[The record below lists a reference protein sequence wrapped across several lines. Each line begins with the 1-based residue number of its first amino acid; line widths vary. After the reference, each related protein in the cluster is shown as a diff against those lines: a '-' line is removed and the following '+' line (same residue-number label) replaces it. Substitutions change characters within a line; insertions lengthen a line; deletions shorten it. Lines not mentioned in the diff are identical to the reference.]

1 MNIDEFSK
9 TLKSASSKLALHN
22 ANQKNIALKE
32 VAKSIDKY
40 RNEII
45 EANKIDLQNSKEKG
59 MSDALLE
66 RLMLDQKRIDGI
78 LDSMKIVIS
87 QSDPIG
93 EIVAGWNTPNGMSI
107 KQIRVPLGVISVIY
121 ESRPNVT
128 VDVFCLAYKSGNS
141 VLLRGS
147 SSALNSNKALL
158 KAIKEGLKNAGE
170 NGIEDAIE
178 LCEPEADHS
187 DVDAILT
194 ATGKIDCVL
203 PRGGA
208 KLIQRVVQNAKIP
221 VIQTGAGVC
230 HLYVDSDA
238 DFNMAAEIAFNAK
251 TQRPGACNAIET
263 IIVNSKAAPEFLK
276 LMAQKFNSSDKK
288 VKFFA
293 DQKSFTILKPLYSS
307 TEIAQEEHFGFE
319 YLDLVCAVK
328 TVDNIQEAIEFINSH
343 NTKHSEAII
352 TNNRN
357 NARIFQQK
365 IDASCVYVNASTRF
379 TDGGEFGFG
388 SELGIST
395 QKLHARGP
403 MGIKALTTTKYL
415 IDGEGQTR

>member
-45 EANKIDLQNSKEKG
+45 EANKIDLQKSKEKG

-221 VIQTGAGVC
+221 VIETGAGVC
-230 HLYVDSDA
+230 HLFVDESA
-238 DFNMAAEIAFNAK
+238 DLEKAARIAENAK
-251 TQRPGACNAIET
+251 IQRPGACNAIEC
-263 IIVNSKAAPEFLK
+263 ILVHEKIAEKYLPMLEKQLSNRVELRC
-276 LMAQKFNSSDKK
+276 DE
-288 VKFFA
+288 
-293 DQKSFTILKPLYSS
+293 KSFSILKNASS
-307 TEIAQEEHFGFE
+307 SEKIVKASDSDFGFE
-319 YLDLVCAVK
+319 FLDLVCAVK
-328 TVDNIQEAIEFINSH
+328 IVSGIEEAIEYINSH
-343 NTKHSEAII
+343 STKHSESIC
-352 TNNRN
+352 TNDRA
-357 NARIFQQK
+357 NATSFQQR
-365 IDASCVYVNASTRF
+365 IDSSCVYVNASTRF

-388 SELGIST
+388 AEVGIST

-415 IDGEGQTR
+415 IDGDGQVR